1 MVAVVENKITG
12 QIITTKAK
20 IVDEQGNEHEIL
32 CVGPLFV
39 LPDFQN
45 KGIGSMLLK
54 HSIQEAKGLGFSGMI
69 LLGNPDY
76 YHSFGF
82 INAQEYGIS
91 NKEDNNF
98 ESFMAIE
105 LQNNGLDA
113 INERF
118 FEDNAFDIKPDE
130 LVEFEKNFSYK
141 EKLVTD
147 TQFEH

>member
-1 MVAVVENKITG
+1 
-12 QIITTKAK
+12 
-20 IVDEQGNEHEIL
+20 
-32 CVGPLFV
+32 
-39 LPDFQN
+39 
-45 KGIGSMLLK
+45 MLLK

-69 LLGNPDY
+69 LFGNPDY

-82 INAQEYGIS
+82 INTQEYGITT
-91 NKEDNNF
+91 KEYKNF
-98 ESFMAIE
+98 ESFMAIQ